1 MEGTG
6 DTVLLHL
13 ARSEILADRFSG
25 RQTHRTPDRKPTTS
39 QRSLASP
46 SFSTTLESK
55 RLERAT

>member
-6 DTVLLHL
+6 DAALLHL

-25 RQTHRTPDRKPTTS
+25 RQTLRPPDRKPTTS

-46 SFSTTLESK
+46 SFSTTLES
-55 RLERAT
+55 